1 MKRLIGV
8 VVAGLIIGCA
18 AVDTEVNTATIS
30 NTDRGETVMTPMLPS
45 CNLSVSIAS
54 PHNKVYE
61 FVSIP
66 ENIPKWAKGLGGS
79 VRKVNNYW
87 IVDTVQGPVKV
98 RFAGK
103 NHYGV
108 LDHYV
113 TTPTGLEVYVP
124 LRVIPNGPGSEVIFT
139 LFRLP
144 EMSDERYA
152 EDQKMVEQDLETLKD
167 ILEKKL

>member
-1 MKRLIGV
+1 
-8 VVAGLIIGCA
+8 
-18 AVDTEVNTATIS
+18 
-30 NTDRGETVMTPMLPS
+30 MTPILPS
-45 CNLSVSIAS
+45 RNISVSIAC
-54 PHNKVYE
+54 PPDKVYE
-61 FVSIP
+61 FVSNP

-79 VRKVNNYW
+79 VRKVNNHW
-87 IVDTVQGPVKV
+87 IVDTVQGPVQV

-103 NHYGV
+103 NGFGV

-124 LRVIPNGPGSEVIFT
+124 LRVIPNGSGSEVIFT
-139 LFRLP
+139 LFRSA

-167 ILEKKL
+167 ILEKKF